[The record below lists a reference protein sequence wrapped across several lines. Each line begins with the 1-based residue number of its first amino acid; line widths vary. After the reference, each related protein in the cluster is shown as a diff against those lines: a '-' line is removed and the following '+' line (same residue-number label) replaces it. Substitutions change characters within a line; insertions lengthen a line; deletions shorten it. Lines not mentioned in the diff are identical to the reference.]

1 MGLKHAPVCTTVIA
15 SMTARVIEYLSSLLP
30 PWSGR
35 AGINRLERIDLVLR
49 EFENLETVRQQE
61 VARDLAQLWDS
72 FVEHFGGIEGFLIG
86 DEVRRRDYIQRVE
99 TAVRRMRN
107 AKGSEKGH
115 YFFAT
120 AMLAHYLRVLYEGA
134 TEDDDQRMANR
145 VVTLID
151 QGRKLLSPTPNEE
164 LESVH

>member
-1 MGLKHAPVCTTVIA
+1 
-15 SMTARVIEYLSSLLP
+15 MTARVIEYLSSFLP

-35 AGINRLERIDLVLR
+35 PGSGRLEGIDFVLR
-49 EFENLETVRQQE
+49 EFENLGADRQQE
-61 VARDLAQLWDS
+61 AARDLAQLWDS

-99 TAVRRMRN
+99 TAARRMRN
-107 AKGSEKGH
+107 AKSSDKGH
-115 YFFAT
+115 YFFAA
-120 AMLAHYLRVLYEGA
+120 AMLAHYLQALADGA

-151 QGRKLLSPTPNEE
+151 EGRMLLAPTSNGEQGP
-164 LESVH
+164 VH